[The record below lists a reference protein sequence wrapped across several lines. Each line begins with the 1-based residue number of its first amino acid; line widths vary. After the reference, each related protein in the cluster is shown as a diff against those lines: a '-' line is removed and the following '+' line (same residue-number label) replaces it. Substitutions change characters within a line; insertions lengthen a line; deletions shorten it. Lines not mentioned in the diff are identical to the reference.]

1 MKIQRFEDLDCWQE
15 ARVLTREV
23 YSATKGAAF
32 RQDYGLTDQVRRA
45 ATSIMANIAEGFSR
59 QSDREF
65 TQFLFISKSSASEL
79 QSHLYVAL
87 DQAYVDESHFHS
99 LYDKLESIHK
109 RISNLIK
116 YLKSSSPVRYS
127 KTQ

>member
-1 MKIQRFEDLDCWQE
+1 MKIKRFEELDCWQE
-15 ARVLTREV
+15 ARLITRTIYGITTNGSFKKD
-23 YSATKGAAF
+23 YS
-32 RQDYGLTDQVRRA
+32 LTDQVRRA

-59 QSDREF
+59 QGDREF

-87 DQAYVDESHFHS
+87 DQKYISQEEFTS
-99 LYDKLESIHK
+99 LYELLESTQK

-116 YLKSSSPVRYS
+116 YLKSCSPS
-127 KTQ
+127 L